1 MLNWKDNKV
10 VRKINQNLGT
20 IIFAIL
26 VLVFVF
32 VFIIAKAFNLIEN
45 ATLRNNNNKVNSQ
58 QEQVSYLTDAVI
70 DNKTAA
76 SNKNILNEFIEAC
89 NNKDVNTA
97 YNLLSDDCKQEFYKT
112 EDIFSKYYIEKN
124 FSIPRTYQIQAV
136 ATEDKTAT
144 YLLSLEEDIMVSG
157 SVNDNNTVKDYIT
170 LTSDNK
176 INLNGF
182 MVKKSMNKSSNK
194 DNITIT
200 VKEKRV
206 YMDYEEYTFTVK
218 NETSNT
224 IKMDSKESLIST
236 YLLNSQDVKYS
247 AYIDEMFD
255 QDLIVNPN
263 STKEI
268 TIKFNKMYNTD
279 YAIKKIVF
287 SDIVQDY
294 EGYEKRVNFNKV
306 KVEIEL

>member
-26 VLVFVF
+26 VLVF

-124 FSIPRTYQIQAV
+124 FSVPRTYQIQAV

-279 YAIKKIVF
+279 YAIKKVVF

>member
-26 VLVFVF
+26 VLVF

>member
-32 VFIIAKAFNLIEN
+32 IIAKAFNLIEN
-45 ATLRNNNNKVNSQ
+45 VTLRNNNNKVNSQ

>member
-26 VLVFVF
+26 VLVF

-279 YAIKKIVF
+279 YAIKKIVY

>member
-26 VLVFVF
+26 VLVF

-124 FSIPRTYQIQAV
+124 FSVPRTYQIQAV

-255 QDLIVNPN
+255 QDLIVNSN